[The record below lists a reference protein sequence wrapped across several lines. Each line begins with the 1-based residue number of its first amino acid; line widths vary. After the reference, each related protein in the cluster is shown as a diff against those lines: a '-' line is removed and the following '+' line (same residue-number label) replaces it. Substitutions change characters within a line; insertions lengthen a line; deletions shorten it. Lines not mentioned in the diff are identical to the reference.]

1 MLDKGPVVVAD
12 PLRASYLALS
22 STPRLPVISPENSTK
37 KDSWQRQFGSGRDG
51 GSLVAVKCD
60 SDFSPRSWGTWV
72 EKLSPLV
79 WELFG
84 RRYHLRCC
92 PPTTLNVFA
101 THPYQWRWLAGS
113 SVCSSTRPRGW
124 SVSSCTLLP
133 SWTTE
138 TWRAG
143 TYSVSTASS
152 HNDLELVRVR
162 DPSTCE
168 APAVICPPYFLA
180 LFL

>member
-1 MLDKGPVVVAD
+1 MLDKGPVVGCRPPQSILSSAVVNPTTA
-12 PLRASYLALS
+12 RYLAGELY
-22 STPRLPVISPENSTK
+22 E

-72 EKLSPLV
+72 EELSPLV

-92 PPTTLNVFA
+92 HPTTLNVFA
-101 THPYQWRWLAGS
+101 THPYQWRWLACS

-168 APAVICPPYFLA
+168 APAVICFGA
-180 LFL
+180 LFIEP